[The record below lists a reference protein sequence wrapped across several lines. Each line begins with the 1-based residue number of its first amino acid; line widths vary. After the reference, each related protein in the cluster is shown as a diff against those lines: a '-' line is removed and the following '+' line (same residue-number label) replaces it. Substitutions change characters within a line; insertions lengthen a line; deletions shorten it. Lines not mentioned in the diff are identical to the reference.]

1 MAITFVKKDKKQKY
15 FIFIFVLLVLA
26 FIFILLLNLL
36 KKPGEE
42 AETEIWQPKRVNID
56 FNFLES
62 PALENLQ
69 FIEEIPLFEEEV
81 GRENPF
87 LPY

>member
-1 MAITFVKKDKKQKY
+1 MAITFVQKEKKQKY
-15 FIFIFVLLVLA
+15 LIFVFVLLVLA
-26 FIFILLLNLL
+26 FIFIFLLNLL
-36 KKPGEE
+36 KKPGKE
-42 AETEIWQPKRVNID
+42 AETEVWQPRRVNID

-62 PALENLQ
+62 PALEDLKA
-69 FIEEIPLFEEEV
+69 IEEIPLFEEEA

>member
-1 MAITFVKKDKKQKY
+1 MAITFVQKEKKQKY
-15 FIFIFVLLVLA
+15 LIFILVLLVLA
-26 FIFILLLNLL
+26 FIFVFLLNLL
-36 KKPGEE
+36 KKPEEE

-62 PALENLQ
+62 PALEDLQ
-69 FIEEIPLFEEEV
+69 AIEEIPLFDEEA